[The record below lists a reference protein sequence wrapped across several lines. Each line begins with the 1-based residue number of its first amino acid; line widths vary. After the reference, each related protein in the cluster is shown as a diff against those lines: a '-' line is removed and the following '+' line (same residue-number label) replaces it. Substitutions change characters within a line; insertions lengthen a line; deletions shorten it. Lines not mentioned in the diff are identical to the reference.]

1 MSFLSACRF
10 EQVQSP
16 SRILPVLC
24 CLLSILVQSPLHAQA
39 PLPHP
44 LEPLSADELRQA
56 VRLLRAEPLTAD
68 HLLVSLSLKEPP
80 KVEVLSSSPER
91 QSRREARA
99 LLLDPR
105 TAQLAERVINLRSPE
120 PRAMQPLTEAQPPL
134 FPEEQAQAAALLQHD
149 PRWRQA
155 LAARGLTEPE
165 QLHLLSWLVPASRG
179 VRRVKVLPFVP
190 GVTLPT
196 ASPVEGLSALVELTS
211 QKVVAI
217 QDEGPVPVPAEP
229 PLPSPRPPLQPFFA
243 VQPRG
248 PSFTLDGHAL
258 TWDRWRL
265 RYSFQPRE
273 GLVLHRVEW
282 RDGTTWRPVLYR
294 ASLAE
299 LLTLTGEP
307 EGEAWTGR
315 CVLEGAERG
324 LGTYSLPL
332 ERGLDLPDNAV
343 LRDEPFV
350 DAQGEVS
357 LRPARVGIYE
367 RDAGVLWRQHDPHT
381 GRAQGRRGLE
391 LVLSSLHAL
400 SAGELLVSWSFRQDG
415 SVGLELTRLGAPPL
429 RIQLPGGASE
439 PHANPLVSLS
449 RGGGRPQTA
458 LPLTPLFQAPNSQQ
472 FVSVRL
478 DLDIDGV
485 QNSVLE
491 TNLKSLPM
499 SRHNPEGTA
508 FVRDE
513 LPLLTEVQAQRD
525 LNMPTQRRWRVVKS
539 GGRGTEGV
547 SGGYVLLNQENAFP
561 LANEK
566 SLPRKRALFPIHHL
580 WVTRYREG
588 ELAAAGELS
597 AWSGTDGGLSS
608 WAGDNESLDQQDI
621 VIWYTLGLTSLA
633 RPEDFPFYGPQT
645 VRLRLEPSGFLD
657 QNGALDLPRAD

>member
-10 EQVQSP
+10 VQVRSP
-16 SRILPVLC
+16 SRILPILC
-24 CLLSILVQSPLHAQA
+24 CLLSILVQPRVYAQE

-44 LEPLSADELRQA
+44 LEPLSADELRHA

-68 HLLVSLSLKEPP
+68 HLLVSLSLKEPS

-91 QSRREARA
+91 VSRREARA
-99 LLLDPR
+99 ILLEPR
-105 TAQLAERVINLRSPE
+105 TAQLSEQVINLRSPE
-120 PRAMQPLTEAQPPL
+120 QRAMQPLTEAQAPL
-134 FPEEQAQAAALLQHD
+134 LPEEQAQAAALLRQD
-149 PRWRQA
+149 PRWREA

-165 QLHLLSWLVPASRG
+165 HIRLQSWLIPASRG

-190 GVTLPT
+190 GIALPA
-196 ASPVEGLSALVELTS
+196 ASPVEGLSAVVELTS
-211 QKVVAI
+211 QNVLDI
-217 QDEGPVPVPAEP
+217 RDEGPIPVPAEP
-229 PLPSPRPPLQPFFA
+229 QLPSPRAPLQPFFA

-248 PSFTLDGHAL
+248 PSFKLDGHAL

-273 GLVLHRVEW
+273 GLVLHLVEW

-307 EGEAWTGR
+307 DGEAWTGR
-315 CVLEGAERG
+315 CVLEGTERG

-332 ERGLDLPDNAV
+332 ERGLDLPDNAL

-350 DAQGEVS
+350 DARGDVS
-357 LRPARVGIYE
+357 LLPARVGIYE
-367 RDAGVLWRQHDPHT
+367 RDAGLLWRQHDPHS

-400 SAGELLVSWSFRQDG
+400 SAGELMVSWSFRQDG
-415 SVGLELTRLGAPPL
+415 SMGLELTRVGAPPV
-429 RIQLPGGASE
+429 RIQLPGSASE
-439 PHANPLVSLS
+439 PRGNPLSSVS

-458 LPLTPLFQAPNSQQ
+458 LPLTPLFQAPNVQH

-491 TNLKSLPM
+491 TNLKTLPM

-508 FVRDE
+508 FLRDE

-525 LNMPTQRRWRVVKS
+525 LNLPTQRRWRVIKP
-539 GGRGTEGV
+539 GARGIDGTNV
-547 SGGYVLLNQENAFP
+547 GYTLLNQENAFP

-566 SLPRKRALFPIHHL
+566 SGPRKRALFPIHHL

-597 AWSGTDGGLSS
+597 AWSGLDGGLAS
-608 WAGDNESLDQQDI
+608 WASDNESLDQQDL
-621 VIWYTLGLTSLA
+621 VVWYTLGLTSLA

-657 QNGALDLPRAD
+657 QNGALDLPSPD